1 MVSDGKGLAN
11 CADDS
16 RYLSNFGYQIF
27 PEKDMLSRR
36 NACRLIGASM
46 MTGTVAE
53 FSHGARGQAGYPDRP
68 PRIVVPYG
76 PGGVADVSTRL
87 VAAQLSQR
95 LGQNFF
101 IDNRPGPGGITAAMA
116 TLNFPADGY
125 TLYLT
130 GNGAA
135 ISASLFA
142 SLPFDIVRDFA
153 SISLLAQFDILL
165 ATKIDGKLDTVQKLV
180 AYAKEN
186 PGKLNFGSIAVGST
200 QSLSVELFKMVTET
214 NAASVNFRTT
224 PDLITAII
232 RGDVDVGFDYC
243 AAFSPAMA
251 GKQIKIIATSG
262 SERSPLF
269 DGVPTVKDAGY
280 PNYVVTSWNGL
291 SARTGTP
298 TDIIGKLNS
307 EIKTVLQLPAIR
319 AQMANLGMEPLA
331 STPEALSQ
339 RLKADIDKW
348 RVVINTAGIPK
359 Q

>member
-1 MVSDGKGLAN
+1 
-11 CADDS
+11 
-16 RYLSNFGYQIF
+16 
-27 PEKDMLSRR
+27 MLSRR
-36 NACRLIGASM
+36 DSCRFIGASM
-46 MTGTVAE
+46 MTAMVPE
-53 FSHGARGQAGYPDRP
+53 FSHEARAQADYPNRP
-68 PRIVVPYG
+68 ARIVVPYG

-87 VAAQLSQR
+87 VAAKLSER

-101 IDNRPGPGGITAAMA
+101 IDDRPGPGGITAAMA

-153 SISLLAQFDILL
+153 SISLMAQFDMLL

-180 AYAKEN
+180 AYAKGN
-186 PGKLNFGSIAVGST
+186 PGKLNFGSIAIGST
-200 QSLSVELFKMVTET
+200 QSLSLELFKMTTGV
-214 NAASVNFRTT
+214 NVASVNFRTT
-224 PDLITAII
+224 PDLITAIV
-232 RGDVDVGFDYC
+232 RGDVDVGFDYY
-243 AAFSPAMA
+243 AALSPAVT
-251 GKQIKIIATSG
+251 GKQIKVIATSG

-269 DGVPTVKDAGY
+269 EGVPTVKDAGY
-280 PNYVVTSWNGL
+280 RDYVVTSWNGL
-291 SARTGTP
+291 SARAGTP

-307 EIKTVLQLPAIR
+307 EIKTVLQLPEIR
-319 AQMANLGMEPLA
+319 AQMANLGMEPLP
-331 STPEALSQ
+331 STPEAQSQ
-339 RLKADIDKW
+339 RLRADIDKW

>member
-1 MVSDGKGLAN
+1 
-11 CADDS
+11 
-16 RYLSNFGYQIF
+16 
-27 PEKDMLSRR
+27 MLSRR
-36 NACRLIGASM
+36 DAWRSIGASM
-46 MTGTVAE
+46 ITGLVVFA
-53 FSHGARGQAGYPDRP
+53 HRARAQAGYPDRP
-68 PRIVVPYG
+68 VRIVVPYG

-87 VAAQLSQR
+87 VAAKLSER
-95 LGQNFF
+95 LGQTFF
-101 IDNRPGPGGITAAMA
+101 IDNRPGPGGITAAKAM
-116 TLNFPADGY
+116 LNFPADGY

-135 ISASLFA
+135 ISESLFA

-153 SISLLAQFDILL
+153 SISLLAQFDMML
-165 ATKIDGKLDTVQKLV
+165 ASKMDSELNTVQKLV
-180 AYAKEN
+180 AFAKQN

-200 QSLSVELFKMVTET
+200 QSLSVELFKMVTGVHAT
-214 NAASVNFRTT
+214 SVNFRTT

-232 RGDVDVGFDYC
+232 RGDVDIGFDYY
-243 AAFSPAMA
+243 AALRPATT

-262 SERSPLF
+262 SERSPFL
-269 DGVPTVKDAGY
+269 DGIPTVNDAGY
-280 PNYVVTSWNGL
+280 RDYVVTSWNAL
-291 SARTGTP
+291 SARAGTP

-307 EIKTVLQLPAIR
+307 EIKTVLQLPEIR
-319 AQMANLGMEPLA
+319 TQMANLGMTPIG

>member
-1 MVSDGKGLAN
+1 
-11 CADDS
+11 
-16 RYLSNFGYQIF
+16 
-27 PEKDMLSRR
+27 MLSRR
-36 NACRLIGASM
+36 DACRFIGASM
-46 MTGTVAE
+46 TGMVPE
-53 FSHGARGQAGYPDRP
+53 FSLGAHAQADYPDRP
-68 PRIVVPYG
+68 ARIVVPYG

-87 VAAQLSQR
+87 VAAKLSQR

-101 IDNRPGPGGITAAMA
+101 IDNRPGPGGIAAAMA

-142 SLPFDIVRDFA
+142 SLPFDIIRDFA

-165 ATKIDGKLDTVQKLV
+165 VTKIDGQLDTVQKLV
-180 AYAKEN
+180 AYARGN

-200 QSLSVELFKMVTET
+200 QNLSVELFKMATGV

-232 RGDVDVGFDYC
+232 RGDVDVGFDYY
-243 AAFSPAMA
+243 AALSPATT
-251 GKQIKIIATSG
+251 GKQIKVIATSG
-262 SERSPLF
+262 TERSPLL
-269 DGVPTVKDAGY
+269 DGVPTVKEAGY

-291 SARTGTP
+291 SARAGTP
-298 TDIIGKLNS
+298 TDIIGKLNT
-307 EIKTVLQLPAIR
+307 EIRTILQLPDIR

-348 RVVINTAGIPK
+348 RMVINAAGIPK

>member
-1 MVSDGKGLAN
+1 
-11 CADDS
+11 
-16 RYLSNFGYQIF
+16 
-27 PEKDMLSRR
+27 MLSRR
-36 NACRLIGASM
+36 DACRFIGASM
-46 MTGTVAE
+46 MTGMVPE
-53 FSHGARGQAGYPDRP
+53 LSPGAHAQADYPNRP
-68 PRIVVPYG
+68 ARIVVPYG
-76 PGGVADVSTRL
+76 PGGVADVSARL
-87 VAAQLSQR
+87 VAAKLSQR

-101 IDNRPGPGGITAAMA
+101 IDNRPGPGGIAAAVA

-165 ATKIDGKLDTVQKLV
+165 VTKIDGQLDTVQKLV
-180 AYAKEN
+180 AYARGN

-200 QSLSVELFKMVTET
+200 QSLSVELFKMATGV

-232 RGDVDVGFDYC
+232 RGDVDVGFDYY
-243 AAFSPAMA
+243 AALNPATT
-251 GKQIKIIATSG
+251 GKQIKVIATSG
-262 SERSPLF
+262 NERSPLF
-269 DGVPTVKDAGY
+269 DGVPTVKEAGY

-291 SARTGTP
+291 SARAGTP
-298 TDIIGKLNS
+298 TGIIGKLNT
-307 EIKTVLQLPAIR
+307 EIKTVLQLPEIR

-331 STPEALSQ
+331 SAPEALSQ
-339 RLKADIDKW
+339 RLDADIDKW
-348 RVVINTAGIPK
+348 RVVINAAGIPK

>member
-1 MVSDGKGLAN
+1 MIAAKQRAGSAGIAPKITL
-11 CADDS
+11 
-16 RYLSNFGYQIF
+16 L
-27 PEKDMLSRR
+27 EEDMLSRR
-36 NACRLIGASM
+36 DACRFIGASM
-46 MTGTVAE
+46 MTGMVPA
-53 FSHGARGQAGYPDRP
+53 FSHGARAQVGYPDRP
-68 PRIVVPYG
+68 VRIVVPYG

-87 VAAQLSQR
+87 VAAKLSER
-95 LGQNFF
+95 LGQSFF
-101 IDNRPGPGGITAAMA
+101 IDNRPGPGGITAAKA

-135 ISASLFA
+135 ISESLFA

-165 ATKIDGKLDTVQKLV
+165 ATKIDGKLDTIQKLV

-200 QSLSVELFKMVTET
+200 QNLSLELFKMATGV
-214 NAASVNFRTT
+214 NVASVNFRTT

-232 RGDVDVGFDYC
+232 RGDVDVGFDYY
-243 AAFSPAMA
+243 AALSPATT
-251 GKQIKIIATSG
+251 GKQIKVIATSG
-262 SERSPLF
+262 AERSKLF
-269 DGVPTVKDAGY
+269 DHVPTVKEAGY
-280 PNYVVTSWNGL
+280 PDYIVTSWNAL
-291 SARTGTP
+291 SARAGTP

-307 EIKTVLQLPAIR
+307 EIKTVLQSPEIR
-319 AQMANLGMEPLA
+319 AQMANLGMEPIA
-331 STPEALSQ
+331 STPEALSR
-339 RLKADIDKW
+339 RLMADIDKW